1 MALPELNTARYQVE
15 IPSTGQ
21 TVTYRPYLVKEEK
34 ILMMAMES
42 NDTKVIMKTT
52 TDVIKT
58 CIYDDI
64 DVDNLTMFDIE
75 SLFLALRSKSVGEKI
90 DLKMKCD
97 GCEHGNEVQVDFED
111 IKPPVINH
119 EEKKVMLTDTVGV
132 MLKYPSVKDIDRL
145 SNMGSDEFESAMAMV
160 VACIDTIFDEDNV
173 YDAKNETPKALKD
186 FVESLNN
193 EQFMKLT
200 VFFNQMPALTSLIEF
215 DCVSCGKTNSQELR
229 GLQSFFT

>member
-1 MALPELNTARYQVE
+1 MALPELNTARYQVN

-21 TVTYRPYLVKEEK
+21 TVAYRPYLVKEEK

-119 EEKKVMLTDTVGV
+119 EEKKVMLTDAVGV

-160 VACIDTIFDEDNV
+160 IACIDTIFDEEGV
-173 YDAKNETPKALKD
+173 YNCKD
-186 FVESLNN
+186 EPRESVEGFLNN
-193 EQFMKLT
+193 LSSGQFKKISSYFEKIPTLT
-200 VFFNQMPALTSLIEF
+200 HDIEYK
-215 DCVSCGKTNSQELR
+215 CIKCGKENEIELK